1 MLITHEQ
8 EAELRRLTGDIR
20 DSVTVGHSVMPPVP
34 YSELPPLMRPHVQ
47 PTIDLNTVHSRT
59 GEVTITALDVI
70 KHLEN
75 ALVNDRDLPHTDF
88 EGIRKMLNDI
98 TDLGIRKDR
107 EYGASWC
114 KRLGPGAFF
123 TIWRK
128 IDRLE
133 TQCEKLKYDV
143 FNVEGDPHSTESLDE
158 TLLDAVFYFALLLEK
173 RATKKRLIAERML
186 AQADEGTRTV

>member
-1 MLITHEQ
+1 MWIDQRNTV
-8 EAELRRLTGDIR
+8 ASGIKKVTGDIR
-20 DSVTVGHSVMPPVP
+20 DSVTVGHSVT
-34 YSELPPLMRPHVQ
+34 PPLNLKPIKNMQ
-47 PTIDLNTVHSRT
+47 TIDDLNTVQGRT
-59 GEVTITALDVI
+59 GKVAIRAIDVV

-88 EGIRKMLNDI
+88 EEIRKMLNDI

-158 TLLDAVFYFALLLEK
+158 TLLDAVFYFALLLQK
-173 RATKKRLIAERML
+173 RATKKRMIADLML

>member
-1 MLITHEQ
+1 MWIDQRNTI
-8 EAELRRLTGDIR
+8 ASDIKKVTGDIR
-20 DSVTVGHSVMPPVP
+20 DSVTVGHSAT
-34 YSELPPLMRPHVQ
+34 PPLNLKPIKNMQ
-47 PTIDLNTVHSRT
+47 TIDDLNTVQGRT
-59 GEVTITALDVI
+59 GKVAIRAIDVV

-88 EGIRKMLNDI
+88 EEIRKMLNDI

-158 TLLDAVFYFALLLEK
+158 TLLDAVFYFALLLQK
-173 RATKKRLIAERML
+173 RATKKRMIADLML